1 MPEPI
6 VTVYAECRGAF
17 KGGKAMYFVLFYDYV
32 ENVIERRAP
41 YREAHMALVRGYVD
55 RGELVLGG
63 AFANPADGAA
73 IVFKV
78 ERQATVEEF
87 VEKDP
92 YVINGLVTGWRIREW
107 TVVVGS
113 ALGEKNAP
121 RARGPRGDG

>member
-1 MPEPI
+1 
-6 VTVYAECRGAF
+6 
-17 KGGKAMYFVLFYDYV
+17 MYFVLFYDYV

-41 YREAHMALVRGYVD
+41 HREAHLSQVQEYVE

-78 ERQATVEEF
+78 EEPAKIEAF
-87 VEKDP
+87 VKRDP
-92 YVINGLVTGWRIREW
+92 YVLNGLVTAWRIREW

-113 ALGEKNAP
+113 AL
-121 RARGPRGDG
+121 